1 MKNKFALR
9 LFAFLSAMLVS
20 VPAFAQAQSGTIGA
34 SAEKVFGQLTS
45 FADLATSAAFLMGIG
60 FGIMALVKFKA
71 YGDDPRS
78 NKIHTPII
86 LMVVA
91 AGLIGLPAFLSM
103 TSKSVG
109 LKPDGSLNS
118 SVYDQIK

>member
-1 MKNKFALR
+1 MKMLKKLTQVGAAL
-9 LFAFLSAMLVS
+9 AAVVPVAAM
-20 VPAFAQAQSGTIGA
+20 AQTAQTAGDAAKTVT
-34 SAEKVFGQLTS
+34 KQLTS
-45 FADLATSAAFLMGIG
+45 FGDLATGAAFLMGIG
-60 FGIMALVKFKA
+60 FGIMALVKIKA